1 MASVKH
7 VLGLGAVVVAL
18 AASGLAIASNQD
30 EQSGGQ
36 RHSKM
41 QMRMDKRMGELK
53 AELAITAAQ
62 EGSWRAFQDA
72 MQPPT
77 MDKAAKRAQHE
88 AMQDMTTP
96 QRIDART
103 AMQEAR
109 MAQMK
114 TRSDATKA
122 LYASLSPAQQ
132 KTFDAMSMKM
142 DKGLRSGKHGG
153 KHSDKHGAMADD
165 DHGK

>member
-30 EQSGGQ
+30 EQGGDQ

-62 EGSWRAFQDA
+62 EGSVWW
-72 MQPPT
+72 
-77 MDKAAKRAQHE
+77 H
-88 AMQDMTTP
+88 
-96 QRIDART
+96 
-103 AMQEAR
+103 
-109 MAQMK
+109 
-114 TRSDATKA
+114 SCVW
-122 LYASLSPAQQ
+122 
-132 KTFDAMSMKM
+132 
-142 DKGLRSGKHGG
+142 RSGPPVSCTTGREE
-153 KHSDKHGAMADD
+153 
-165 DHGK
+165 